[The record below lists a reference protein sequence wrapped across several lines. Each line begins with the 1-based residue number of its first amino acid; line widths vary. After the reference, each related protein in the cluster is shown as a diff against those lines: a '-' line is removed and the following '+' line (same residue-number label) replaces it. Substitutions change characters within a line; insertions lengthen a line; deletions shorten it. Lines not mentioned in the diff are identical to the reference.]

1 MKTTMADPVPATAPL
16 DTLDPERWIVFFG
29 EDWGGHNSTGQY
41 LAQGLAASHRVL
53 WVDSLGLR
61 SPRLRVHDLRRI
73 GAKLLAFTR
82 SLRARRTDTAV
93 SGPGVS
99 PGMTAPDIRVVSPLA
114 LPWLRHRW
122 VRWINR
128 WLVGAYLRR
137 TARKNGIVAPVVI
150 TACPASVDAVDALTP
165 ERVIYYCA
173 DEHAVFP
180 GMDPVLVA
188 RIEGELLAR
197 ADRVIATS
205 RALVQ
210 SKSRQH
216 HDVRYLPHGVNWV
229 HMHSALTEPR
239 LLAAI
244 PRTSAPIA
252 GFIGQISD
260 HVDLDLLAAV
270 AESLPSV
277 RFVIVGPVVDPAPAL
292 PSGDNIFFAG
302 PQPYADLPA
311 WMARFSVAL
320 MPFADTPR
328 VRYAHPTKVREY
340 LAAGCPVVATPHPE
354 LRDLSPFVTTAATA
368 LEFAAAIRRE
378 LAEPLD
384 REAVSQS
391 VAGDDWSARAREFE
405 ALVAAA

>member
-1 MKTTMADPVPATAPL
+1 MKTTTADPVSAITGS
-16 DTLDPERWIVFFG
+16 DTLLPERWIVFFG

-41 LAQGLAASHRVL
+41 LARGLAERHRVL

-61 SPRLRVHDLRRI
+61 SPRLRLHDLRRI
-73 GAKLLAFTR
+73 GTKLLAFAR
-82 SLRARRTDTAV
+82 SLRARPGDALPD
-93 SGPGVS
+93 GPGEV
-99 PGMTAPDIRVVSPLA
+99 PGVASNIVVISPLA

-122 VRWINR
+122 VRRINR

-137 TARKNGIVAPVVI
+137 AARQNGIVTPVVI
-150 TACPASVDAVDALTP
+150 TACPASVDVVDALAP

-173 DEHAVFP
+173 DEHSVFP

-205 RALVQ
+205 HALVQ
-210 SKSRQH
+210 SKSRH
-216 HDVRYLPHGVNWV
+216 HADVRYLPHGVNWA
-229 HMHSALTEPR
+229 HMHTALTASR
-239 LLAAI
+239 RVAAVPSI
-244 PRTSAPIA
+244 ASPIA

-260 HVDLDLLAAV
+260 HVDLDLLALV
-270 AESLPSV
+270 AEALPFV

-292 PSGDNIFFAG
+292 PSGDNICFAG

-311 WMARFSVAL
+311 WLARFSVAL

-384 REAVSQS
+384 REVVSQS
-391 VAGDDWSARAREFE
+391 VAGDDWSVRAREFE
-405 ALVAAA
+405 TLVAAA